1 MTDPAPEATSSAA
14 RAAGAA
20 TRRRSRRSRWLRR
33 LLVIVALAALT
44 LPWVIVRDGRLS
56 IPTASDALSLNAFEG
71 ASSQALPIDGYAVPS
86 HPFMAGAGRNSM
98 HNDAWASD
106 AYVGPGPKGRNPVVS
121 TAWYGILECATLA
134 FDKAGRLIGLCGD
147 AGGPSLHVI
156 DPVSLRLLASHDLPA
171 RVPRPGVGRLED
183 LCGGAYFFLDQ
194 ADRAVVLTT
203 DQRVVEVTTSDAD
216 GRPALTQTKE
226 WSLAAGVPKGDCPI
240 ALMPDWSGRV
250 WFVTR
255 GGAVGTLDRET
266 GTVANLVLPGEG
278 IANSLAA
285 DERGGV
291 LVVTDHALYR
301 MTAAADGTPT
311 IDWRTVYDR
320 GSRRK
325 PGQLSQGSG
334 TTPTI
339 LSGGLVAIT
348 DNADPQMQVLILD
361 LVTGEKRCAAKV
373 LAPGASA
380 TENSLVGLGEAV
392 VVENNYGY
400 TSPASTLLTRSTTP
414 GLARVEAKDC
424 TVSWTAQVTG
434 STSVAKASLAT
445 GLVYLYEKRGFSWWL
460 TAVDARTGAL
470 AFRVRT
476 GTGVALNNHYAAVT
490 LGPDGTAYIATM
502 TGMVRVADRP

>member
-1 MTDPAPEATSSAA
+1 MSDALPPGDAVLASA
-14 RAAGAA
+14 RL
-20 TRRRSRRSRWLRR
+20 RRRRRLRR
-33 LLVIVALAALT
+33 VGLLLLLVVALVA
-44 LPWVIVRDGRLS
+44 PWLVVRDGRLP
-56 IPTASDALSLNAFEG
+56 IPTASDAASLRAVEG
-71 ASSQALPIDGYAVPS
+71 GPS
-86 HPFMAGAGRNSM
+86 HAAPITGYQIPQHPFLAPNGTNSM

-106 AYVGPGPKGRNPVVS
+106 AYAGAGPQGRDPRVT

-134 FDKAGRLIGLCGD
+134 VDAAGRLIGLCGD

-156 DPVSLRLLASHDLPA
+156 DPVTLELLATHDLPP

-203 DQRVVEVTTSDAD
+203 DQRVVEVTTSDTA
-216 GRPALTQTKE
+216 GHPVLTQSRA
-226 WSLAAGVPKGDCPI
+226 WSLAPGVPAGDCPI

-255 GGAVGTLDRET
+255 GGAVGTLDRDT
-266 GTVANLVLPGEG
+266 GQVRDLVLPGEG

-285 DERGGV
+285 DEHGGV

-301 MTAAADGTPT
+301 LTAAADGTPT
-311 IDWRTVYDR
+311 IAWRTAYDR

-339 LSGGLVAIT
+339 LSGGVVAIT
-348 DNADPQMQVLILD
+348 DNAEPRMHVLFLD
-361 LVTGEKRCAAKV
+361 GATGEQRCAVPV
-373 LAPGASA
+373 LAEGASA
-380 TENSLVGLGEAV
+380 TENSLVGLGDAV
-392 VVENNYGY
+392 LVENNYGY
-400 TSPASTLLTRSTTP
+400 TSPASTLLARTTTAGIARVDVATCAVAWTTP
-414 GLARVEAKDC
+414 
-424 TVSWTAQVTG
+424 VTG
-434 STSVAKASLAT
+434 STSVAKVSLRS
-445 GLVYLYEKRGFSWWL
+445 GLAYAYEKGGLSWWL
-460 TAVDARTGAL
+460 TALDARTGQR

-502 TGMVRVADRP
+502 TGMVRVKDRP